1 MSGSPDAISVTGRL
15 LGTVSFTCRGRPLV
29 VPPSSAVLLA
39 FLLMRRG
46 KPVERP
52 KLVAVVEGGDV
63 AEGPARRRVNTAVW
77 RLRKLL
83 EPAGAAHDSVLTTV
97 GGGLALSPACELRVD
112 AVEFESAC
120 DTLARFDGR
129 TEADARRVADAG
141 ALYGGDFL
149 DGVYTEWALAERGR
163 LADLHLA
170 ALTRL
175 AQWCRRRGEP
185 ERGLAHA
192 RAAVAADPLRED
204 LHRLVIQLYADA
216 GLPQL
221 ATRQLEQ
228 CRAVLAEQ
236 LGIDPLPETVAVARV
251 AARRDRPRAADYDRA
266 IRELERSYDELRR
279 LEARLGR
286 SIEALRR
293 SVTGW

>member
-1 MSGSPDAISVTGRL
+1 MSGSLDAISVTGRL
-15 LGTVSFTCRGRPLV
+15 LGTVSFTCEGRPLAL
-29 VPPSSAVLLA
+29 PPSSVALLA

-46 KPVERP
+46 KPVERAR
-52 KLVAVVEGGDV
+52 LVDVVEGGDA

-83 EPAGAAHDSVLTTV
+83 EPTGAGRDSVLTSV
-97 GGGLALSPACELRVD
+97 GGGLAVSSACEVWVD
-112 AVEFESAC
+112 AVEFDSAC
-120 DTLARFDGR
+120 DTLSRFDGWS
-129 TEADARRVADAG
+129 EADARRVGDAV
-141 ALYGGDFL
+141 ALYGGEFL
-149 DGVYTEWALAERGR
+149 CGVYSDWALAERGR
-163 LADLHLA
+163 LADLHLT

-175 AQWCRRRGEP
+175 AQWFQRHGEP
-185 ERGLAHA
+185 ERGLEHA
-192 RAAVAADPLRED
+192 RAAVAIDPLRED

-216 GLPQL
+216 GLPHL
-221 ATRQLEQ
+221 AARQLEH
-228 CRAVLAEQ
+228 CRTVLAEQ

-251 AARRDRPRAADYDRA
+251 ATKQDRPRQIDYDRA

-286 SIEALRR
+286 SIAALRR

>member
-1 MSGSPDAISVTGRL
+1 MSGSLDTISVTGRL
-15 LGTVSFTCRGRPLV
+15 LGTISFTCGGRPLTP
-29 VPPSSAVLLA
+29 PPSSAALLA

-46 KPVERP
+46 KPVERA
-52 KLVAVVEGGDV
+52 KLLDVVDGGDV
-63 AEGPARRRVNTAVW
+63 AEGPARHRVNTAVW

-83 EPAGAAHDSVLTTV
+83 EPAGVARDSVLTTV
-97 GGGLALSPACELRVD
+97 GGGLAVSPGCAVWVD
-112 AVEFESAC
+112 AVEFESVRGVLERV
-120 DTLARFDGR
+120 DRWTD
-129 TEADARRVADAG
+129 ADVRRVGDAM
-141 ALYGGDFL
+141 ALYSGEFL
-149 DGVYTEWALAERGR
+149 GGVYSEWALTERGR
-163 LADLHLA
+163 LADLHLT

-175 AQWCRRRGEP
+175 AQWFGRRGEP
-185 ERGLAHA
+185 ERGLEHA
-192 RAAVAADPLRED
+192 RAAVAIEPLRED

-221 ATRQLEQ
+221 AARQLAH
-228 CRAVLAEQ
+228 CRAVLGEQ
-236 LGIDPLPETVAVARV
+236 LGIEPLPETVAVARV
-251 AARRDRPRAADYDRA
+251 ATDGDRPRQADYDRA

>member
-1 MSGSPDAISVTGRL
+1 MSGSSDTNSVTGRL
-15 LGTVSFTCRGRPLV
+15 LGTVSFTRGGRPLTL
-29 VPPSSAVLLA
+29 PPSSAVLLA

-46 KPVERP
+46 KPVGRA
-52 KLVAVVEGGDV
+52 KLVDVVEGGD
-63 AEGPARRRVNTAVW
+63 ATDGTARRRVNTAVW

-83 EPAGAAHDSVLTTV
+83 EPSGGADSSVLTSV
-97 GGGLALSPACELRVD
+97 GGGLAVSPACEIWVD

-120 DTLARFDGR
+120 DTVNRFDVW
-129 TEADARRVADAG
+129 TEADARRVGDAI
-141 ALYGGDFL
+141 ALYGGEFL
-149 DGVYTEWALAERGR
+149 DGVYADWALAERGR
-163 LADLHLA
+163 LADLHLT

-175 AQWCRRRGEP
+175 AQWFQRHGDP
-185 ERGLAHA
+185 ERALEHA
-192 RAAVAADPLRED
+192 RAAVALDPLRED

-221 ATRQLEQ
+221 AARQLAH
-228 CRAVLAEQ
+228 CRTVLAEQ

-251 AARRDRPRAADYDRA
+251 ATHQDRPRQVDYDHA
-266 IRELERSYDELRR
+266 IRELERSYAELCR

-293 SVTGW
+293 SVTGQ